1 MDGVIVVWCRRQTQ
15 IDRLV
20 KNCRLSPEEAL
31 QRIESQ
37 MPLDEKKRYAS
48 WVIDNDGE
56 LQAAISQAKDIYRHL
71 V

>member
-1 MDGVIVVWCRRQTQ
+1 MVWCRRQTQ

-20 KNCRLSPEEAL
+20 KNCRLSPEEARL
-31 QRIESQ
+31 RIESQ

-56 LQAAISQAKDIYRHL
+56 LQAAISQARAIYPQL
-71 V
+71 AQ